1 MREIGLYIHIPF
13 CKRKCYYCDFNSY
26 AGYDY
31 LFDDYIRALLMEIE
45 SNSTK
50 DYNVISVYIG
60 GGTPNLLPSS
70 YIEEILKSVVKN
82 YKILDGCEI
91 TIEMNPGLITEE
103 KLKIYKGSGINR
115 VSIGLQAF
123 QNRLLKYIGRIHTI
137 EEFLENYELVKK
149 FFDNINIDLMYALPT
164 QTFKEWQETLKEV
177 VKLQPTHVSTYS
189 LILEPNTSFYRLY
202 EKGQLPIVDEE
213 EELKMYH
220 WGIEFLKEKGYQHY
234 EISNFA
240 LPTFE
245 CRHNILYWEC
255 KNYLGFGAGAHSY
268 TGGLRYS
275 NIENVKDYIK
285 GVLERKSAVKE
296 KIELTKQDKMAEFM
310 FLGMRMT
317 KGVYDKDFKKRFGVS
332 LFEIYG
338 KVIQKYLKEGL
349 IEVDNEYVK
358 LTTERGIDVSNAIFE
373 EFLP

>member
-1 MREIGLYIHIPF
+1 
-13 CKRKCYYCDFNSY
+13 
-26 AGYDY
+26 
-31 LFDDYIRALLMEIE
+31 MEIE

-50 DYNVISVYIG
+50 DYNVVSVYIG
-60 GGTPNLLPSS
+60 GGTPNLLPPY
-70 YIEEILKSVVKN
+70 YIEVILKSVFKY
-82 YKILDGCEI
+82 YKLVDDCEI

-103 KLKIYKGSGINR
+103 KLEIYKVNGINR

-177 VKLQPTHVSTYS
+177 VKLQPTHISTYS
-189 LILEPNTSFYRLY
+189 LILEPNTSFYKLY
-202 EKGQLPIVDEE
+202 EKGQLPVVDEE
-213 EELKMYH
+213 KEISMYH
-220 WGIEFLKEKGYQHY
+220 WGIEFLKEKGYHHY

-245 CRHNILYWEC
+245 CRHNILYWQC

-268 TGGLRYS
+268 MEDVRYS
-275 NIENVKDYIK
+275 NIEGTKDYIK
-285 GVLERKSAVKE
+285 GILERKSAVKE
-296 KIELTKQDKMAEFM
+296 KIKLTKQDKMAEFM
-310 FLGMRMT
+310 FLGLRMT
-317 KGVYDKDFKKRFGVS
+317 KGVCDKDFKKIFDVS
-332 LFEIYG
+332 LFEIYK

-349 IEVDNEYVK
+349 IKVDNECVK
-358 LTTERGIDVSNAIFE
+358 LTERGIDVSNVIFE

>member
-50 DYNVISVYIG
+50 DYNVVSVYIG
-60 GGTPNLLPSS
+60 GGTPNLLPPS
-70 YIEEILKSVVKN
+70 YIEKILKSVFKN

-123 QNRLLKYIGRIHTI
+123 QNRLLKYIGRIHTV
-137 EEFLENYELVKK
+137 EEFFGNYELVKK

-189 LILEPNTSFYRLY
+189 LIFEPNTSFYRLY

-220 WGIEFLKEKGYQHY
+220 WGIEFLKEKGYHHY

-268 TGGLRYS
+268 MEDVRYS
-275 NIENVKDYIK
+275 NIENIKDYIK
-285 GVLERKSAVKE
+285 SILERKSAVKE
-296 KIELTKQDKMAEFM
+296 KIKLTKQDRMAEFM

-317 KGVYDKDFKKRFGVS
+317 KGVCDKDFKKRFGIS
-332 LFEIYG
+332 LFEIYK

-349 IEVDNEYVK
+349 IEIDNECVK
-358 LTTERGIDVSNAIFE
+358 LTERGIDVSNVIFE

>member
-50 DYNVISVYIG
+50 DYNVVSVYIG
-60 GGTPNLLPSS
+60 GGTPNLLPPS
-70 YIEEILKSVVKN
+70 YIEKILKSVFKN

-123 QNRLLKYIGRIHTI
+123 QNRLLKYIGRIHTV
-137 EEFLENYELVKK
+137 EEFFGNYELVKK

-220 WGIEFLKEKGYQHY
+220 WGIEFLKEKGYHHY

-268 TGGLRYS
+268 MADVRYS
-275 NIENVKDYIK
+275 NIENIKDYIK
-285 GVLERKSAVKE
+285 SILERKSAVKE
-296 KIELTKQDKMAEFM
+296 KIKLTKQDRMAEFM

-317 KGVYDKDFKKRFGVS
+317 KGVCDKDFKKRFGIS
-332 LFEIYG
+332 LFEIYK

-349 IEVDNEYVK
+349 IEIDNECVK
-358 LTTERGIDVSNAIFE
+358 LTERGIDVSNVIFE

>member
-50 DYNVISVYIG
+50 DYNVVSVYIG
-60 GGTPNLLPSS
+60 GGTPNLLPPS
-70 YIEEILKSVVKN
+70 YIEKILKSVFKN

-123 QNRLLKYIGRIHTI
+123 QNRLLKYIGRIHTV
-137 EEFLENYELVKK
+137 EEFFGNYELVKK

-220 WGIEFLKEKGYQHY
+220 WGIEFLKEKGYHHY

-268 TGGLRYS
+268 MEDVRYS
-275 NIENVKDYIK
+275 NIENIKDYIK
-285 GVLERKSAVKE
+285 SILERKSAVKE
-296 KIELTKQDKMAEFM
+296 KIKLTKQDRMAEFM

-317 KGVYDKDFKKRFGVS
+317 KGVCDKDFKKRFGIS
-332 LFEIYG
+332 LFEIYK

-349 IEVDNEYVK
+349 IEIDNECVK
-358 LTTERGIDVSNAIFE
+358 LTERGIDVSNVIFE

>member
-1 MREIGLYIHIPF
+1 
-13 CKRKCYYCDFNSY
+13 
-26 AGYDY
+26 
-31 LFDDYIRALLMEIE
+31 
-45 SNSTK
+45 
-50 DYNVISVYIG
+50 
-60 GGTPNLLPSS
+60 
-70 YIEEILKSVVKN
+70 VKN
-82 YKILDGCEI
+82 YFFYFQD
-91 TIEMNPGLITEE
+91 EE
-103 KLKIYKGSGINR
+103 KLKIYKDNGINR

-123 QNRLLKYIGRIHTI
+123 QNRLLKYIGRIHTV
-137 EEFLENYELVKK
+137 EEFFGNYELVKK

-220 WGIEFLKEKGYQHY
+220 WGIEFLKEKGYHHY

-245 CRHNILYWEC
+245 YRHNILYWEC

-268 TGGLRYS
+268 MADVRYS
-275 NIENVKDYIK
+275 NIENIKDYIK
-285 GVLERKSAVKE
+285 SILERKSAVKE
-296 KIELTKQDKMAEFM
+296 KIKLTKQDRMAEFM

-317 KGVYDKDFKKRFGVS
+317 KGVCDKDFKKRFGIS
-332 LFEIYG
+332 LFEIYK

-349 IEVDNEYVK
+349 IEIDNECVK
-358 LTTERGIDVSNAIFE
+358 LTERGIDVSNVIFE

>member
-50 DYNVISVYIG
+50 DYNVVSVYIG
-60 GGTPNLLPSS
+60 GGTPNLLPPS
-70 YIEEILKSVVKN
+70 YIEKILKSVFKN

-103 KLKIYKGSGINR
+103 KLKIYKDNGINR

-123 QNRLLKYIGRIHTI
+123 QNRLLKYIGRIHTV
-137 EEFLENYELVKK
+137 EEFFGNYELVKK

-220 WGIEFLKEKGYQHY
+220 WGIEFLKEKGYHHY

-268 TGGLRYS
+268 MADVRYS
-275 NIENVKDYIK
+275 NIENIKDYIK
-285 GVLERKSAVKE
+285 SILERKSAVKE
-296 KIELTKQDKMAEFM
+296 KIKLTKQDRMAEFM

-317 KGVYDKDFKKRFGVS
+317 KGVCDKDFKKRFGIS
-332 LFEIYG
+332 LFEIYK

-349 IEVDNEYVK
+349 IEIDNECVK
-358 LTTERGIDVSNAIFE
+358 LTERGIDVSNVIFE

>member
-50 DYNVISVYIG
+50 DYNVVSVYIG
-60 GGTPNLLPSS
+60 GGTPNLLPPS
-70 YIEEILKSVVKN
+70 YIEKILKSVFKN

-123 QNRLLKYIGRIHTI
+123 QNRLLKYIGRIHTV
-137 EEFLENYELVKK
+137 EEFFGNYELVKK

-220 WGIEFLKEKGYQHY
+220 WGIEFLKEKGYHHY

-255 KNYLGFGAGAHSY
+255 KNYLGFGAEAHSY
-268 TGGLRYS
+268 MEDVRYS
-275 NIENVKDYIK
+275 NIENIKDYIK
-285 GVLERKSAVKE
+285 SILERKSAVKE
-296 KIELTKQDKMAEFM
+296 KIKLAKEDRMAEFM

-317 KGVYDKDFKKRFGVS
+317 KGVCDKDFKKRFGIS
-332 LFEIYG
+332 LFEFYK
-338 KVIQKYLKEGL
+338 KVIQKYLNEGL
-349 IEVDNEYVK
+349 IEIDNECAK
-358 LTTERGIDVSNAIFE
+358 LTERGIDVSNVIFE

>member
-31 LFDDYIRALLMEIE
+31 LFDDYIRSLLMEIE

-50 DYNVISVYIG
+50 DYNVVSVYIG
-60 GGTPNLLPSS
+60 GGTPNLLPPS
-70 YIEEILKSVVKN
+70 YIEKILKSVFKN

-103 KLKIYKGSGINR
+103 KLKIYKDNGINR

-123 QNRLLKYIGRIHTI
+123 QNRLLKYIGRIHTV
-137 EEFLENYELVKK
+137 EEFFGNYELVKK

-220 WGIEFLKEKGYQHY
+220 WGIEFLKEKGYHHY

-268 TGGLRYS
+268 MADVRYS
-275 NIENVKDYIK
+275 NIENIKDYIK
-285 GVLERKSAVKE
+285 SILERKSAVKE
-296 KIELTKQDKMAEFM
+296 KIKLTKQDRMAEFM

-317 KGVYDKDFKKRFGVS
+317 KGVCDKDFKKRFGIS
-332 LFEIYG
+332 LFEIYK

-349 IEVDNEYVK
+349 IEIDNECVK
-358 LTTERGIDVSNAIFE
+358 LTERGIDVSNVIFE

>member
-50 DYNVISVYIG
+50 DYNVVSVYIG
-60 GGTPNLLPSS
+60 GGTPNLLPPS
-70 YIEEILKSVVKN
+70 YIEKILKSVFKN

-103 KLKIYKGSGINR
+103 KLKIYKDNGINR

-123 QNRLLKYIGRIHTI
+123 QNRLLKYIGRIHTV
-137 EEFLENYELVKK
+137 EEFFGNYELVKK
-149 FFDNINIDLMYALPT
+149 FFDNINIDLMYAFPT

-220 WGIEFLKEKGYQHY
+220 WGIEFLKEKGYHHY

-268 TGGLRYS
+268 MADVRYS
-275 NIENVKDYIK
+275 NIENIKDYIK
-285 GVLERKSAVKE
+285 SILERKSAVKE
-296 KIELTKQDKMAEFM
+296 KIKLTKQDRMAEFM

-317 KGVYDKDFKKRFGVS
+317 KGVCDKDFKKRFGIS
-332 LFEIYG
+332 LFEFYK

-349 IEVDNEYVK
+349 IEIDNECVK
-358 LTTERGIDVSNAIFE
+358 LTERGIDVSNVIFE

>member
-31 LFDDYIRALLMEIE
+31 LFDDYIRALLIEIE

-50 DYNVISVYIG
+50 DYNVVSVYIG
-60 GGTPNLLPSS
+60 GGTPNLLPPS
-70 YIEEILKSVVKN
+70 YIEKILKSVFKN

-91 TIEMNPGLITEE
+91 TIEMNPGFITEE
-103 KLKIYKGSGINR
+103 KLKIYKDNGINR

-123 QNRLLKYIGRIHTI
+123 QNRLLKYIGRIHTV
-137 EEFLENYELVKK
+137 EEFFGNYELVKK

-220 WGIEFLKEKGYQHY
+220 WGIEFLKEKGYHHY

-268 TGGLRYS
+268 MADVRYS
-275 NIENVKDYIK
+275 NIENIKDYIK
-285 GVLERKSAVKE
+285 SILERKSAVKE
-296 KIELTKQDKMAEFM
+296 KIKLTKQDRMAEFM

-317 KGVYDKDFKKRFGVS
+317 KGVCDKDFKKRFGIS
-332 LFEIYG
+332 LFEIYK

-349 IEVDNEYVK
+349 IEIDNECVK
-358 LTTERGIDVSNAIFE
+358 LTERGIDVSNVIFE

>member
-50 DYNVISVYIG
+50 DYNVVSVYIG
-60 GGTPNLLPSS
+60 GGTPNLLPPS
-70 YIEEILKSVVKN
+70 YIEKILKSVFKN

-137 EEFLENYELVKK
+137 EDFFENYELVKK

-220 WGIEFLKEKGYQHY
+220 WGIEFLKEKGYHHY

-268 TGGLRYS
+268 MADVRYS
-275 NIENVKDYIK
+275 NIENIKDYIK
-285 GVLERKSAVKE
+285 SILERKSAVKE
-296 KIELTKQDKMAEFM
+296 KIKLTKQDRMAEFM

-317 KGVYDKDFKKRFGVS
+317 KGVCDKDFKKRFGIS
-332 LFEIYG
+332 LFEIYK

-349 IEVDNEYVK
+349 IEIDNECVK
-358 LTTERGIDVSNAIFE
+358 LTERGIDVSNVIFE

>member
-31 LFDDYIRALLMEIE
+31 LFDDYIRALLIEIE

-50 DYNVISVYIG
+50 DYNVVSVYIG
-60 GGTPNLLPSS
+60 GGTPNLLPPS
-70 YIEEILKSVVKN
+70 YIEKILKSVFKN

-103 KLKIYKGSGINR
+103 KLKIYKDNGINR

-123 QNRLLKYIGRIHTI
+123 QNRLLKYIGRIHTV
-137 EEFLENYELVKK
+137 EEFFGNYELVKK

-220 WGIEFLKEKGYQHY
+220 WGIEFLKEKGYHHY

-268 TGGLRYS
+268 MADVRYS
-275 NIENVKDYIK
+275 NIENIKDYIK
-285 GVLERKSAVKE
+285 SILERKSAVKE
-296 KIELTKQDKMAEFM
+296 KIKLTKQDRMAEFM

-317 KGVYDKDFKKRFGVS
+317 KGVCDKDFKKRFGIS
-332 LFEIYG
+332 LFEIYK

-349 IEVDNEYVK
+349 IEIDNECVK
-358 LTTERGIDVSNAIFE
+358 LTERGIDVSNVIFE

>member
-31 LFDDYIRALLMEIE
+31 LFDDYIRALLIEIE

-50 DYNVISVYIG
+50 DYNVVSVYIG
-60 GGTPNLLPSS
+60 GGTPNLLPPS
-70 YIEEILKSVVKN
+70 YIEKILKSVFKN

-103 KLKIYKGSGINR
+103 KLKIYKDNGINR

-123 QNRLLKYIGRIHTI
+123 QNRLLKYIGRIHTV
-137 EEFLENYELVKK
+137 EEFFGNYELVKK
-149 FFDNINIDLMYALPT
+149 FFDNINIDLMYAFPT

-220 WGIEFLKEKGYQHY
+220 WGIEFLKEKGYHHY

-268 TGGLRYS
+268 MADVRYS
-275 NIENVKDYIK
+275 NIENIKDYIK
-285 GVLERKSAVKE
+285 SILERKSAVKE
-296 KIELTKQDKMAEFM
+296 KIKLTKQDRMAEFM

-317 KGVYDKDFKKRFGVS
+317 KGVCDKDFKKRFGIS
-332 LFEIYG
+332 LFEFYK

-349 IEVDNEYVK
+349 IEIDNECVK
-358 LTTERGIDVSNAIFE
+358 LTERGIDVSNVIFE

>member
-1 MREIGLYIHIPF
+1 MKEIGLYIHIPF

-31 LFDDYIRALLMEIE
+31 LFEDYIRALLMEIE

-50 DYNVISVYIG
+50 DYNVVSVYIG
-60 GGTPNLLPSS
+60 GGTPNLLPPY
-70 YIEEILKSVVKN
+70 YIEVILKSVFKY
-82 YKILDGCEI
+82 YKLVDDCEI

-103 KLKIYKGSGINR
+103 KLEIYKVNGINR

-177 VKLQPTHVSTYS
+177 VKLQPTHISTYS
-189 LILEPNTSFYRLY
+189 LILEPNTSFYKLY
-202 EKGQLPIVDEE
+202 EKGQLPVVDEE
-213 EELKMYH
+213 KELSMYH
-220 WGIEFLKEKGYQHY
+220 WGIEFLKEKGYHHY

-245 CRHNILYWEC
+245 CRHNILYWQC

-268 TGGLRYS
+268 MEDVRYS
-275 NIENVKDYIK
+275 NIEGTKDYIK
-285 GVLERKSAVKE
+285 GILERKSAVKE
-296 KIELTKQDKMAEFM
+296 KIKLTKQDKMAEFM
-310 FLGMRMT
+310 FLGLRMT
-317 KGVYDKDFKKRFGVS
+317 KGVCDKDFKKIFDVS
-332 LFEIYG
+332 LFEIYK

-349 IEVDNEYVK
+349 IKVDNECVK
-358 LTTERGIDVSNAIFE
+358 LTERGIDVSNVIFE